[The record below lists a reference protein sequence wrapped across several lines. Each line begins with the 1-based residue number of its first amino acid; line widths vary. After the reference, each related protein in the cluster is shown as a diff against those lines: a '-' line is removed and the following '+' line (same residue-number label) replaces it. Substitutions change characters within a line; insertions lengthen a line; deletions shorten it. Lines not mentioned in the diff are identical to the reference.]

1 MPEKAFDKNTRFII
15 NGKHGKNMVEYS
27 RLPSEDERLFTA
39 NTRFKVLAREER
51 EGKVWIEI
59 EEVE

>member
-15 NGKHGKNMVEYS
+15 HGKHGKNMVEYS

-39 NTRFKVLAREER
+39 DTRFKVLAADKEDGRW
-51 EGKVWIEI
+51 VIQLM
-59 EEVE
+59 EVE